1 MTYREKR
8 RLAETFI
15 LSCDTQ
21 EQWTAND
28 LRQAVTELLQLA
40 EILTDGKVAE

>member
-8 RLAETFI
+8 RLAGAFI

-21 EQWTAND
+21 EQWTVND
-28 LRQAVTELLQLA
+28 LQQAVTELLRLA